1 MIAQVIRHISLGGGA
16 STGALAVRV
25 KEKRGPMAPSNPTA
39 APTQGFALDRLWH
52 RGLDRYPNTGAR
64 YWYLAVAVFVTII
77 LYYELYVG
85 GGVAPLVLEHY
96 KMSFLYY
103 VNILVVANLV
113 GAFGSLAAGLAD
125 RWGRAN
131 LVTYGLLITG
141 VLALITPLAPNKFVF
156 GLFAVLGGVV
166 EGMCLVATPALV
178 RDFSPQ
184 IGRASAMG
192 FWTLGPVV
200 GSLIVSFVANQTLPH
215 FDNSWSSQFYIVGVV
230 GLIAFAI
237 ALFGLRELTP
247 GLRDQV
253 MVSAADR
260 ELVESR
266 ADSAEQ
272 QVNLANPWRQMLHL
286 DILAPALGV
295 SILLLI
301 YYTAVGFFTVY
312 LTSNFGFTTSKANG
326 INSWYWGINAISLVV
341 VGVLS
346 DRLRVR
352 KPFMVV
358 GTVLAAV
365 MTFVFMTRTTHPDT
379 SSTTLIVIIA
389 LLSLGLA
396 TAYAPWMAAFTETI
410 EKRNPALTA
419 TGLAIWGWIL
429 RIVVCVAFFIL
440 PHVVTAM
447 NKLVEAPA
455 VLAQVKAAGANPPP
469 ALLAEVAKIKQAAID
484 GPHQWQTWW
493 WICIVAEILFLGL
506 MLPLIGRWSPKAA
519 KADAE
524 AHEREVAR
532 LTSSS

>member
-1 MIAQVIRHISLGGGA
+1 
-16 STGALAVRV
+16 
-25 KEKRGPMAPSNPTA
+25 MAPSNPA
-39 APTQGFALDRLWH
+39 APTAGGSTMERLWH
-52 RGLDRYPNTGAR
+52 RGLDRYPNTGTR
-64 YWYLAVAVFVTII
+64 YWYLAVAVFVTIV
-77 LYYELYVG
+77 LYYELYVA

-96 KMSFLYY
+96 QMSFLYY

-131 LVTYGLLITG
+131 LVTYGLAVTG
-141 VLALITPLAPNKFVF
+141 VLALITPLAPDKFVF

-200 GSLIVSFVANQTLPH
+200 GSLVVSFVANRTLPH
-215 FDNSWSSQFYIVGVV
+215 LDNSWSSQFSIVGVV

-237 ALFGLRELTP
+237 ALFGLRELKP

-260 ELVESR
+260 ALIEARAADAERR
-266 ADSAEQ
+266 AD
-272 QVNLANPWRQMLHL
+272 LDRPWRQMLHL
-286 DILAPALGV
+286 DILAPALGISV
-295 SILLLI
+295 FLLI
-301 YYTAVGFFTVY
+301 YYTAVGFFTIY

-326 INSWYWGINAISLVV
+326 INSWYWGVNAISLVV
-341 VGVLS
+341 VGALS

-352 KPFMVV
+352 KPFMVA
-358 GTVLAAV
+358 GTVLAVV
-365 MTFVFMTRTTHPDT
+365 MTFIFMTRTTHPHT
-379 SSTTLIVIIA
+379 SSTSLIVIIA

-396 TAYAPWMAAFTETI
+396 TAYAPWMAAFTETV

-429 RIVVCVAFFIL
+429 RIVVCLSFFAL
-440 PHVVTAM
+440 PHVVTAVD
-447 NKLVEAPA
+447 KLTEAPA
-455 VLAQVKAAGANPPP
+455 VLARIKAAGAHPPP
-469 ALLAEVAKIKQAAID
+469 ALLAEAAKIKSAAAD
-484 GPHQWQTWW
+484 APGQWQTWW
-493 WICIVAEILFLGL
+493 WVCIVAEVLFVGL

-524 AHEREVAR
+524 AHDREVAR
-532 LTSSS
+532 LTGAS

>member
-1 MIAQVIRHISLGGGA
+1 
-16 STGALAVRV
+16 
-25 KEKRGPMAPSNPTA
+25 MAPSNPTA
-39 APTQGFALDRLWH
+39 RPADGFTLDRFWN

-77 LYYELYVG
+77 LYYELYVA

-131 LVTYGLLITG
+131 LVTYGLLVTG
-141 VLALITPLAPNKFVF
+141 ALALLTPFAPNKFTF

-200 GSLIVSFVANQTLPH
+200 GSLVVSFVANRTLPH
-215 FDNSWSSQFYIVGVV
+215 LNNSWSSQYYIVGVV
-230 GLIAFAI
+230 GLAAFAI
-237 ALFGLRELTP
+237 ALFGLRELKP

-253 MVSAADR
+253 MVSVTDR
-260 ELVESR
+260 ALVEAR
-266 ADSAEQ
+266 AGEAER
-272 QVNLANPWRQMLHL
+272 QVNLDNPWRQMLHL
-286 DILAPALGV
+286 DILAPALGI
-295 SILLLI
+295 SIFLLI
-301 YYTAVGFFTVY
+301 YYTAVGFFTIY

-326 INSWYWGINAISLVV
+326 INTWYWAINAVSLVV
-341 VGVLS
+341 VGALS

-352 KPFMVV
+352 KPFMVA

-365 MTFVFMTRTTHPDT
+365 MTFVFMTRTTHPHT
-379 SSTTLIVIIA
+379 SSGTLIVIIA

-429 RIVVCVAFFIL
+429 RIIVCLAFLVLPYVVSAVD
-440 PHVVTAM
+440 
-447 NKLVEAPA
+447 KLVEAPA
-455 VLAQVKAAGANPPP
+455 VIAQVKAAGASPPP
-469 ALLAEVAKIKQAAID
+469 ALLAEVGKIKSAAAD
-484 GPHQWQTWW
+484 APHQWQTWW
-493 WICIVAEILFLGL
+493 WVCIVAEILFLGL
-506 MLPLIGRWSPKAA
+506 MLPLVGRWSPKAA
-519 KADAE
+519 RADAE
-524 AHEREVAR
+524 AHDREVAR
-532 LTSSS
+532 LTGAS

>member
-1 MIAQVIRHISLGGGA
+1 
-16 STGALAVRV
+16 
-25 KEKRGPMAPSNPTA
+25 MAPSNPTA
-39 APTQGFALDRLWH
+39 PPADGFSMDRLWN

-77 LYYELYVG
+77 LYYELYVV
-85 GGVAPLVLEHY
+85 GGVAPLVLAHY
-96 KMSFLYY
+96 KMSFIYY
-103 VNILVVANLV
+103 VNILVVGNLL

-131 LVTYGLLITG
+131 LVTYGLGVTS

-156 GLFAVLGGVV
+156 GVFVVLGGIV

-200 GSLIVSFVANQTLPH
+200 GSLIVSFVANRTLSH
-215 FDNSWSSQFYIVGVV
+215 LDNSWSSQFYIVGVV

-237 ALFGLRELTP
+237 ALFGLRELKP
-247 GLRDQV
+247 SHRDQV
-253 MVSAADR
+253 MVSVTDR
-260 ELVESR
+260 ALVESR
-266 ADSAEQ
+266 AGETQA
-272 QVNLANPWRQMLHL
+272 NLDHPWRQMLHL
-286 DILAPALGV
+286 DILAPALGI
-295 SILLLI
+295 SLFLLI

-326 INSWYWGINAISLVV
+326 INTWYWGINAIGLVV

-352 KPFMVV
+352 KPFMVA
-358 GTVLAAV
+358 GTVLAVV
-365 MTFVFMTRTTHPDT
+365 MSFVFMTRTTHPTT

-389 LLSLGLA
+389 LISLGLA

-429 RIVVCVAFFIL
+429 RIVVCVSFFVL
-440 PHVVTAM
+440 PYVVSAVD
-447 NKLVEAPA
+447 KLTEAPA
-455 VLAQVKAAGANPPP
+455 VLAQIKAAGPNPPP
-469 ALLAEVAKIKQAAID
+469 ALLAEAGKIKAAAAD
-484 GPHQWQTWW
+484 APGQWQTWW
-493 WICIVAEILFLGL
+493 WVCIVAQILFLGL

-524 AHEREVAR
+524 AHDREVAR
-532 LTSSS
+532 LTGAS